1 MPVRSNGLAFLLDAL
16 AVTLSN
22 QQLGQLRLDV
32 RDSILGN
39 CGTIISFRVGESD
52 AQVFE
57 RAFGNSYS
65 AQQFT
70 DLANFEVL
78 VKLLDEGK
86 YHVPFRA
93 KTSPPAG
100 RFYGRKGNL
109 IVRSRERYAKPRTV
123 VEDKIRRW
131 MEQQN

>member
-1 MPVRSNGLAFLLDAL
+1 L

-52 AQVFE
+52 AQVLE
-57 RAFGNSYS
+57 RAFGNSYN
-65 AQQFT
+65 AEQFT
-70 DLANFEVL
+70 DLANFEVF

-86 YHVPFRA
+86 YREPFRA
-93 KTSPPAG
+93 KTLPPAG
-100 RFYGRKGNL
+100 RLYGRRENL
-109 IVRSRERYAKPRTV
+109 IARSRERYTKPRTV
-123 VEDKIRRW
+123 VENKIRRW
-131 MEQQN
+131 MEQGS